1 MLSAT
6 APSPPAGDVSM
17 RMVLFDPV
25 TAHPYSP
32 ATLRRRPLGGTEAT
46 VIRVAEAM
54 DALVLQHNRENNEG
68 RYRTPASQADP
79 THLVVLRDPA
89 AALVIGGRYPRAHK
103 MLWLHDLA
111 GPGNDRGKHLLAY
124 GPQLAAAGI
133 TVVCVSDYHA
143 NQVRANFMSLPATA
157 RPQVV
162 RIYNPVDV
170 SGAGGE
176 PMAVDPNKLV
186 FFSSPHKGLDHA
198 LTVFSQLRSK
208 DRALRLYIAN
218 PGYFPSITKQWPGVV
233 NLGAVP
239 HHVIL
244 RHVKSALCTFY
255 PNFIYPETFG
265 LVLGESNALGTPVL
279 THGIGAAAEVL
290 NGDGQVLAIRRGR
303 RFAYR
308 VFRRWPVLRPAGEA
322 ALALLGWHEPYRERI
337 RSWQEGNRPHVSGR
351 PEFSIANVVASWKAA
366 CDSQTVHSGVW
377 RDT

>member
-1 MLSAT
+1 
-6 APSPPAGDVSM
+6 M

-25 TAHPYSP
+25 AAHPYSP
-32 ATLRRRPLGGTEAT
+32 ATLRQRPLGGTEAT

-54 DALVLQHNRENNEG
+54 DALVLQHNREKNEG
-68 RYRTPASQADP
+68 RYRTPAAQADP
-79 THLVVLRDPA
+79 THLVVLRDPE

-111 GPGNDRGKHLLAY
+111 GPANDRGKKLLAC
-124 GPQLAAAGI
+124 GPRLAAEGI

-143 NQVRANFMSLPATA
+143 HQVRDNFMSLPAA
-157 RPQVV
+157 ERPQVV

-170 SGAGGE
+170 SGVAGE
-176 PMAVDPNKLV
+176 PIAVDPCKLV

-198 LTVFSQLRSK
+198 LTVFSQLRAK

-239 HHVIL
+239 HHIIL

-290 NGDGQVLAIRRGR
+290 NGDGQVLAIPRGR
-303 RFAYR
+303 HFAYR
-308 VFRRWPVLRPAGEA
+308 VSRRWPLLRPCGEA
-322 ALALLGWHEPYRERI
+322 ALALLGWSGPYRARI
-337 RSWQEGNRPHVSGR
+337 RSWQEGNRPLVSGR
-351 PEFSIANVVASWKAA
+351 PEFSIENVVASWKAA
-366 CDSQTVHSGVW
+366 CGSQAVHAPTSRAW
-377 RDT
+377 RQT

>member
-1 MLSAT
+1 
-6 APSPPAGDVSM
+6 
-17 RMVLFDPV
+17 MVLFDPV
-25 TAHPYSP
+25 AAHPYSL
-32 ATLRRRPLGGTEAT
+32 ATLRQRSLGGTEAT
-46 VIRVAEAM
+46 VIRVAEAL
-54 DALVLQHNRENNEG
+54 DALVLQHNRESNEG

-89 AALVIGGRYPRAHK
+89 AALVIGGRYPRARK

-111 GPGNDRGKHLLAY
+111 GADIDRGQKLRAY
-124 GPQLAAAGI
+124 APQLAAEGI
-133 TVVCVSDYHA
+133 TVVCPSDYHA
-143 NQVRANFMSLPATA
+143 NQVRANFMSLPVIA
-157 RPQVV
+157 RPPVV

-170 SGAGGE
+170 SGVARE
-176 PMAVDPNKLV
+176 RMNVDPTKLV

-198 LTVFSQLRSK
+198 LTVFSQLRAK

-218 PGYFPSITKQWPGVV
+218 PGYFPSMTTQWPGVV

-290 NGDGQVLAIRRGR
+290 NGDGQLLGIPRGR
-303 RFAYR
+303 HFAYR
-308 VFRRWPVLRPAGEA
+308 LFRRWPVLRPCGEA
-322 ALALLGWHEPYRERI
+322 ALALLGASRPYRERI
-337 RSWQEGNRPHVSGR
+337 RSWQEGNRPLVSGR
-351 PEFSIANVVASWKAA
+351 PEFSIENVASSWMAA
-366 CDSQTVHSGVW
+366 CASQALH
-377 RDT
+377 